1 MRKRSRRMKINPYE
15 LHPEVKKEFE
25 KKDKKLL
32 TKQKIFVIL
41 NEEIEKVQSLGA
53 SVWGLT
59 REDIIESLEN
69 IREKIEELE
78 SE

>member
-1 MRKRSRRMKINPYE
+1 MKINPFE
-15 LHPEVKKEFE
+15 LHPEVEKEFE

-69 IREKIEELE
+69 IREKIEELG